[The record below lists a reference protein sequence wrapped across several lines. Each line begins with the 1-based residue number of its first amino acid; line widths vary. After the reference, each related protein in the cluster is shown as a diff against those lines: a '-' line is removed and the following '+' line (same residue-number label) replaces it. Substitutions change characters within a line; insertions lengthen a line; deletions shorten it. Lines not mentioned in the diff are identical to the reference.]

1 MAGYV
6 RLGELLVQVGAI
18 SEQQLQTALEKQ
30 KGSGKRLGT
39 ILMENHFVTEQQII
53 EVLQL
58 QLGVEYIDLASAKI
72 SPEMAQVL
80 TKNLSKKN
88 KVVPIRIAGSD
99 LYLAMADPLDF
110 PAIEEVRA
118 ATQKNVVP
126 MIATSDGVER
136 AIMNL
141 YGSES
146 TAKAI
151 EEMRRERSADAPA
164 QNTVF
169 TGAQIGEEDVNAA
182 PTIRLVNSIIE
193 RAVVENAS
201 DIHFEPREAEMVIR
215 LRVDGV
221 LYEALTVPKNTQ
233 NSVIARIKV
242 MSGLD
247 IAEHR
252 IPQDGRANV
261 RIRQLDVDLRIS
273 TLPTIFGEKVT
284 IRLLNKSQNML
295 TMKGIG
301 LTGKNYEKFDY
312 LIHNNTS
319 GVILIVGPTGSGKS
333 STMYTI
339 LGELNTE
346 QVNIVS
352 LEDPV
357 EYHMDGVN
365 QVQIND
371 KQGMTFAS
379 GLRSILRQ
387 DPDIISVGEIR
398 DQETAEI
405 AIRAAITGHLVLS
418 TVHTNNAVS
427 TIDRLLDMD
436 IEPYLLSTALKG
448 VISQRLV
455 RRICPNCRKPYTPTL
470 EEEEMIGIPAS
481 EHGRHPF
488 YRGEGCSE
496 CYNTGF
502 KGRIAAFEILVI
514 TRDIERAIHERR
526 GQEEFTAA
534 VEKSGFEPMVANCRQ
549 LVLDGVTTV
558 QEAYRAVQTTDV

>member
-1 MAGYV
+1 MAGYLK
-6 RLGELLVQVGAI
+6 LGELLVNVGAI
-18 SEQQLQTALEKQ
+18 TQEQLTQALALQ

-39 ILMENHFVTEQQII
+39 VLIENHFVTEQQII

-58 QLGVEYIDLASAKI
+58 QLGVEYIDLAAAQI
-72 SPEMAQVL
+72 APEMSQAL
-80 TKNLSKKN
+80 SKNLAKKY
-88 KVVPIRIAGSD
+88 KVVPVRTAGSD
-99 LYLAMADPLDF
+99 LYLAMSDPLDF
-110 PAIEEVRA
+110 PAIEEVRS
-118 ATQKNVVP
+118 ATQKNVIP
-126 MIATSDGVER
+126 LIATREAVER
-136 AIMNL
+136 AIMSL
-141 YGSES
+141 YGGES
-146 TAKAI
+146 AARAI
-151 EEMRRERSADAPA
+151 EEMRRERGTEAGSAI
-164 QNTVF
+164 TL
-169 TGAQIGEEDVNAA
+169 TGTQLGGEEDVNAA

-193 RAVVENAS
+193 RAIVENAS
-201 DIHFEPREAEMVIR
+201 DIHFEPRENEMIIR

-221 LYEALTVPKNTQ
+221 LYQALTVPKNTQ

-242 MSGLD
+242 MSGMD

-252 IPQDGRANV
+252 IPQDGRSNV
-261 RIRQLDVDLRIS
+261 RVRQLDVDLRVS

-284 IRLLNKSQNML
+284 IRLLNKSRSLL
-295 TMKGIG
+295 TMQGIG
-301 LTGKNYEKFDY
+301 LTGKNLEKFNY

-333 STMYTI
+333 STMYTM
-339 LGELNTE
+339 LSELNTE

-365 QVQIND
+365 QVQINE

-398 DQETAEI
+398 DRETAQI

-427 TIDRLLDMD
+427 TVDRLLDMEV
-436 IEPYLLSTALKG
+436 EPYLLSTALKG

-455 RRICPNCRKPYTPTL
+455 RRICPNCRKAYTPT
-470 EEEEMIGIPAS
+470 EEEERMMDIPAA
-481 EHGRHPF
+481 EHGKHQF
-488 YRGEGCSE
+488 YRGAGCPD

-502 KGRIAAFEILVI
+502 RGRIAAFEIFVI
-514 TRDIERAIHERR
+514 TGEVARAIHERK
-526 GQEEFTAA
+526 GQDEFDRA
-534 VEKSGFEPMVANCRQ
+534 VKNSGFEPMIRNCRQ

-558 QEAYRAVQTTDV
+558 EEAYRAVQTTDA

>member
-6 RLGELLVQVGAI
+6 KLGELLVAVGAI
-18 SEQQLQTALEKQ
+18 TEQQLQKALALQ

-39 ILMENHFVTEQQII
+39 VLIENRFVTEQQII

-72 SPEMAQVL
+72 SPEMSQAL
-80 TKNLSKKN
+80 TKNLAKKN
-88 KVVPIRIAGSD
+88 KVVPVRVAGSD

-146 TAKAI
+146 AAKAI
-151 EEMRRERSADAPA
+151 EEMRRERRADGAEE
-164 QNTVF
+164 NTVF
-169 TGAQIGEEDVNAA
+169 TGSQIGEEDVNAA
-182 PTIRLVNSIIE
+182 PTIRLVNSVIE

-201 DIHFEPREAEMVIR
+201 DIHFEPRESEMVIR

-284 IRLLNKSQNML
+284 IRLLNKSQSLL

-333 STMYTI
+333 STMYTM

-346 QVNIVS
+346 KVNIVS

-455 RRICPNCRKPYTPTL
+455 RRICPYCRKPYTPTQ
-470 EEEEMIGIPAS
+470 EEEEMIGIPPA
-481 EHGRHPF
+481 EHGKHPF
-488 YRGEGCSE
+488 YRGAGCSE

-514 TRDIERAIHERR
+514 TRDIERAIHERKN
-526 GQEEFTAA
+526 QEEFSVA
-534 VEKSGFEPMVANCRQ
+534 VEKSGFEPMVQNCRQ